1 MTAAAPTAARLGF
14 LSCHICGLVSRS
26 TGREEGAA
34 CPRCG
39 AHLHSRK
46 HGSIERS
53 WALLITSAIMLIPAN
68 VLPIMTTVSFLGTQS
83 DTIMSGVIY
92 LWTSG
97 SWPLA
102 VIVFVASVMVPLMKI
117 LALGY
122 LLVTV
127 QRRSA
132 WRPDERTR
140 LYRMIELVGRWSMLD
155 VFVVTLLV
163 ALVRFSSLAI
173 MEPRAGA
180 LAFAGV
186 VILTMFAAMSF
197 DPRLIWDPVEEK
209 HD

>member
-14 LSCHICGLVSRS
+14 LSCHICGMVSR
-26 TGREEGAA
+26 GAGEHA
-34 CPRCG
+34 HVCCPRCG
-39 AHLHSRK
+39 AHLHYRK
-46 HGSIERS
+46 QASIQRT
-53 WALLITSAIMLIPAN
+53 WALLLASAIMFVPAN
-68 VLPIMTTVSFLGTQS
+68 LLPIMTTTSFLGAQS

-102 VIVFVASVMVPLMKI
+102 IIVFVASIMVPLLKI
-117 LALGY
+117 LALGF

-132 WRPDERTR
+132 WRPDERAR
-140 LYRMIELVGRWSMLD
+140 LYRVIELVGRWSMLD
-155 VFVVTLLV
+155 IFVVTLLV

-173 MEPRAGA
+173 MEPRGGA

-186 VILTMFAAMSF
+186 VILTMFAAMTF
-197 DPRLIWDPVEEK
+197 DPRLIWDSVEKK
-209 HD
+209 HG

>member
-1 MTAAAPTAARLGF
+1 MTSAAPTAASLGL
-14 LSCHICGLVSRS
+14 LSCHICGLVSRAAAE
-26 TGREEGAA
+26 RGAQ

-39 AHLHSRK
+39 AHLHLRRP
-46 HGSIERS
+46 GSVQRT
-53 WALLITSAIMLIPAN
+53 WALLVASAILFVPAN
-68 VLPIMTTVSFLGTQS
+68 LLPIMTTTSFLGTQS
-83 DTIMSGVIY
+83 DTIMSGVIF

-102 VIVFVASVMVPLMKI
+102 VIVFVASIMVPLLKI
-117 LALGY
+117 VALGY

-127 QRRSA
+127 QRHSV

-140 LYRMIELVGRWSMLD
+140 LYRVIELVGRWSMLD

-173 MEPRAGA
+173 MEPRGGA

-197 DPRLIWDPVEEK
+197 DPRLIWDPVEK
-209 HD
+209 RHD